1 MNSRVSSSE
10 AVRKFKILDRD
21 FLIEGDEVT
30 PTMKL
35 KRDVIIRNYGRD
47 IEELYS
53 GIELSDRG

>member
-21 FLIEGDEVT
+21 FLIEADEVT

-35 KRDVIIRNYGRD
+35 KREVITRNYGRD

-53 GIELSDRG
+53 GIEIPGRP